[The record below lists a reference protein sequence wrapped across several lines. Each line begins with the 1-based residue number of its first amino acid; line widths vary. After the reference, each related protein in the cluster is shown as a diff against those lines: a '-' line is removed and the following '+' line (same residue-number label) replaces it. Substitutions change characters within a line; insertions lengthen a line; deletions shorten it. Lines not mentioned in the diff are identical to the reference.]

1 MKKNI
6 YIVKKVLIDNGEFE
20 ALKIEA
26 FLTEESALNYIL
38 NEANR
43 YENNA
48 TDCSTRINAV
58 GSKTE
63 ALKPI

>member
-1 MKKNI
+1 MRTCKV
-6 YIVKKVLIDNGEFE
+6 YIITNDVNSKV
-20 ALKIEA
+20 
-26 FLTEESALNYIL
+26 YIGQTTNSIHERFKQHCNTKYTKL
-38 NEANR
+38 GKAI
-43 YENNA
+43 